1 MVLLLDQFYQQRE
14 KIEEPIQKKQVYSRL
29 FSVLVHF
36 HQRQFSNKK
45 VTPDV
50 VREIE
55 ETLSA
60 PVQQLHRP
68 HQPQRQM
75 FPTPLQRVK
84 LTQVLLL
91 RLEQLI
97 HQVNK
102 RLDRVTLLV
111 LVVVLVLWG
120 LKDQVGDTDTNV

>member
-1 MVLLLDQFYQQRE
+1 
-14 KIEEPIQKKQVYSRL
+14 
-29 FSVLVHF
+29 
-36 HQRQFSNKK
+36 
-45 VTPDV
+45 
-50 VREIE
+50 
-55 ETLSA
+55 
-60 PVQQLHRP
+60 
-68 HQPQRQM
+68 M

-91 RLEQLI
+91 RLERLI

-120 LKDQVGDTDTNV
+120 LKDQVGDTDIMSKEARQLEIFGEKLYFETNTDRVDANESLLRMY